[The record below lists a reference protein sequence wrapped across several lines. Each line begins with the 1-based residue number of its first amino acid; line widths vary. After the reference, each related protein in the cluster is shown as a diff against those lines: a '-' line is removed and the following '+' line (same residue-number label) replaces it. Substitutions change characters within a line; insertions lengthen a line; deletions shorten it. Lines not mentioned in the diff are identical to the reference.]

1 MNERVQD
8 EKFDDVGPKITQAK
22 ELKAAITL
30 KNITK
35 YGIALLLTLSIT
47 SDINLTNWLASRY
60 FVMRIQA
67 KAVTKVS
74 IIVMLLYKVENVNFG
89 WLFAIMLNDIL
100 SPLKKNINLKIED
113 VICRIT
119 IALPSTMFM
128 EEKYAIKFDLLI
140 R

>member
-8 EKFDDVGPKITQAK
+8 EKFVDVGPKITQAK
-22 ELKAAITL
+22 VLKAAITL

-74 IIVMLLYKVENVNFG
+74 IIVMLLYTVENVNFG
-89 WLFAIMLNDIL
+89 
-100 SPLKKNINLKIED
+100 
-113 VICRIT
+113 
-119 IALPSTMFM
+119 
-128 EEKYAIKFDLLI
+128 
-140 R
+140 